1 MYEHWTRRRVEW
13 ADTDSAGII
22 HFSRYLVYMETA
34 EHELRRA
41 AGSSV
46 SVEVAGGKVS
56 WPRLSTACEFVR
68 PVKFEDELDIHIFIL
83 HKGTRSLTFGCE
95 FFHHD
100 ELVARGQMS
109 SACCMLEPHKPLKS
123 IPIPAAIAD
132 LLQQVP
138 SEVRQAW
145 QSPIRPLSS

>member
-1 MYEHWTRRRVEW
+1 MYELWTQRRVEW

-46 SVEVAGGKVS
+46 SLDVPGGHLS
-56 WPRLSTACEFVR
+56 WPRLSTACQFVR
-68 PVKFEDELDIHIFIL
+68 PVKFEDQLDIRIFIL
-83 HKGTRSLTFGCE
+83 HKSTRSLTFGCE
-95 FFHHD
+95 FFHDD

-132 LLQQVP
+132 RLEP
-138 SEVRQAW
+138 APAEEREAW